1 MTYQDTINKRRS
13 IYALNDQLPI
23 SEDETV
29 KVIEDAIVASPSA
42 FNMQSAHAIVLLGDQ
57 HKALWDAIVTSTLKA
72 IVPADAFAPT
82 AQKMAGFSA
91 AAGTVLYFEDDTVVA
106 SMKEQ
111 FPSYASSFDDWSAH
125 GQGIAQINV
134 WNALAEKGIGANLQ
148 HYNPIIDDAV
158 KARWDVPEGQRL
170 VAQLVFGG
178 IVAPAD
184 EQQRQPA
191 SERVRV
197 MR

>member
-29 KVIEDAIVASPSA
+29 EVIEDAIVASPST
-42 FNMQSAHAIVLLGDQ
+42 FNVQSAHAIILLGAQ
-57 HKALWDAIVTSTLKA
+57 HKALWDNIVTSTLKA
-72 IVPADAFAPT
+72 IVPAEAFAPT
-82 AQKMAGFSA
+82 AQKLAGFSA
-91 AAGTVLYFEDDTVVA
+91 AAGTVLYFEDDAAIA

-111 FPSYASSFDDWSAH
+111 FPSYASHFDEWSAH
-125 GQGIAQINV
+125 GQGIAQVNV
-134 WNALAEKGIGANLQ
+134 WNELAEKGIGANLQ

-158 KARWDVPEGQRL
+158 KARWNVPESYRL

-178 IVAPAD
+178 IAAPAD

-191 SERVRV
+191 DKRVRV
-197 MR
+197 VR